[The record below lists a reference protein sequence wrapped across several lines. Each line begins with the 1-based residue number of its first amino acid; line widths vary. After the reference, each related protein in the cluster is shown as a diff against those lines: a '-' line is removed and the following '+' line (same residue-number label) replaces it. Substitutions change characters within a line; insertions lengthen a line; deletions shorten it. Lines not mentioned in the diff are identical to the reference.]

1 MPQLR
6 FGAVKKKKMQLVKTT
21 VSKNLEISFKNAVSY
36 LKISLKNAVSKNLE
50 ISFKN
55 LLHCHFKYEKY

>member
-1 MPQLR
+1 
-6 FGAVKKKKMQLVKTT
+6 MQLVKTA